1 MGIENIHILQPQA
14 FQALVE
20 GGQHVFP
27 ASPVP
32 IGAGPHA
39 VARFGGDNQ
48 LVPIRGQIGFQHPSQ
63 GFFRR
68 AGNRAVVVGRVDMGH
83 AQIEGPQQNRPGGLI
98 GRHAA
103 EILPDAQGHR
113 RQLEAAATHPAVGH
127 VVIAAGV
134 GTVRHFYHPFLEQ
147 GILCTVLYRGKR
159 GKYRTISRFFL
170 KFCAKM
176 RSRSLK
182 LLRQYAILIP
192 IQATAAKV
200 EVQHGLI

>member
-1 MGIENIHILQPQA
+1 MNEAGHPHLPQDRRRLPGLFRRVVGHPHVQGLARPDGGGQGAHGFLQRGFRIRPVGIENIHILQPQA

-63 GFFRR
+63 GFLRR

-83 AQIEGPQQNRPGGLI
+83 AQIEGPQ
-98 GRHAA
+98 
-103 EILPDAQGHR
+103 
-113 RQLEAAATHPAVGH
+113 
-127 VVIAAGV
+127 
-134 GTVRHFYHPFLEQ
+134 
-147 GILCTVLYRGKR
+147 
-159 GKYRTISRFFL
+159 
-170 KFCAKM
+170 
-176 RSRSLK
+176 
-182 LLRQYAILIP
+182 
-192 IQATAAKV
+192 
-200 EVQHGLI
+200 